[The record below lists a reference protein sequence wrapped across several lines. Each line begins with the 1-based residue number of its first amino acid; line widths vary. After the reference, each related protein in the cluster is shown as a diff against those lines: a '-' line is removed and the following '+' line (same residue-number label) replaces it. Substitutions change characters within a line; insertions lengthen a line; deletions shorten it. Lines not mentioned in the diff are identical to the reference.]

1 MTENFERHARTFS
14 VLTMVSR
21 ATGLCRDA
29 AMSRVF
35 GAGPVMDAFFL
46 AFLIPNLFRRLFG
59 EGAVSA
65 AFLRV
70 YAQLDTS
77 DPVTARRLATLTVG
91 MLVVGLGTITLGG
104 EVILAVLHA
113 RADGEQL
120 VVRLA
125 MIMLPYM
132 PMICLVAILGA
143 MLQVHGRFGPG
154 AAVPIV
160 LNLCLIGATVG
171 LVPVFG
177 AGDRVAHVT
186 VVSVSVIAAGVIQL
200 GWMAWALRG
209 REWFARHA
217 GAARGPMRAVLV
229 QAGPMIL
236 GLGVLQ
242 LNVFMDGVI
251 ASYPTTFGQTIFGV
265 EYPLREGAMATVS
278 FAQRLYQF
286 PLGVFGIAVATAIFP
301 ALSRLAGDRE
311 AFGDLLRRGV
321 RLVIFIGVPASV
333 GLALVGPLLVRAILE
348 GGRFS
353 AGDADRVAFV
363 LYGYAAGV
371 WAYSMIHVF
380 TRAFYAMGD
389 ARTPVRVA
397 VAIVALNLFLNC
409 TLIWT
414 PLREAALAWSTS
426 VCAIIQAIV
435 LPALI
440 RRRVPRILRAEVW
453 SSVGVTLLL
462 TAVMAAT
469 VAVVVRFMPAADSWW
484 QTVTNLLAGVGAGVL
499 VFGAGAWALRM
510 PELRWA
516 LGRR

>member
-1 MTENFERHARTFS
+1 M
-14 VLTMVSR
+14 MV
-21 ATGLCRDA
+21 
-29 AMSRVF
+29 
-35 GAGPVMDAFFL
+35 
-46 AFLIPNLFRRLFG
+46 
-59 EGAVSA
+59 
-65 AFLRV
+65 
-70 YAQLDTS
+70 
-77 DPVTARRLATLTVG
+77 
-91 MLVVGLGTITLGG
+91 
-104 EVILAVLHA
+104 
-113 RADGEQL
+113 
-120 VVRLA
+120 
-125 MIMLPYM
+125 
-132 PMICLVAILGA
+132 
-143 MLQVHGRFGPG
+143 
-154 AAVPIV
+154 
-160 LNLCLIGATVG
+160 
-171 LVPVFG
+171 
-177 AGDRVAHVT
+177 
-186 VVSVSVIAAGVIQL
+186 
-200 GWMAWALRG
+200 
-209 REWFARHA
+209 
-217 GAARGPMRAVLV
+217 
-229 QAGPMIL
+229 

-242 LNVFMDGVI
+242 LNTFLDGLI
-251 ASYPTTFGQTIFGV
+251 ASYPSLVGSTIFGV
-265 EYPLREGAMATVS
+265 EYPLAEGAMASVTY
-278 FAQRLYQF
+278 AQRLYPF
-286 PLGVFGIAVATAIFP
+286 PLGVFWVAIATAIFP

>member
-1 MTENFERHARTFS
+1 MTEHFERHARTVS
-14 VLTMVSR
+14 VLTMLSR

-70 YAQLDTS
+70 YARLDTS
-77 DPVTARRLATLTVG
+77 DPATARRLATLTVG
-91 MLVVGLGTITLGG
+91 TLVAGLGAVTIGG
-104 EVILAVLHA
+104 EVILAVLQA
-113 RADGEQL
+113 RTDGEHL
-120 VVRLA
+120 VVHLT

-132 PMICLVAILGA
+132 PMICLVAICGA

-171 LVPVFG
+171 LAPLFG
-177 AGDRVAHVT
+177 AGDRAAHVT
-186 VVSVSVIAAGVIQL
+186 VVAVSVSAAGVLQL
-200 GWMAWALRG
+200 GWMAWALHG
-209 REWFARHA
+209 REWFAGRA
-217 GAARGPMRAVLV
+217 AAARGPMREVIR

-242 LNVFMDGVI
+242 LNVFLDGVI
-251 ASYPTTFGQTIFGV
+251 ASYPTTFGPTIFGV

-301 ALSRLAGDRE
+301 ALARLAGDRQ
-311 AFGDLLRRGV
+311 AFTGLLRRGL

-333 GLALVGPLLVRAILE
+333 GLALMGPLLVGTILE

-353 AGDADRVAFV
+353 SGDVDRVAFV
-363 LYGYAAGV
+363 LYGYASGV
-371 WAYSMIHVF
+371 WAYSMIHLF
-380 TRAFYAMGD
+380 TRAFYAAGD
-389 ARTPVRVA
+389 ARTPVTVA
-397 VAIVALNLFLNC
+397 VAIVALNLLLNC

-414 PLREAALAWSTS
+414 PLREAGLAWSTS

-435 LPALI
+435 LLALI
-440 RRRVPRILRAEVW
+440 GRRAPGILQREVG
-453 SSVGVTLLL
+453 SSVAVTLFL
-462 TAVMAAT
+462 TAVMAAA
-469 VAVVVRFMPAADSWW
+469 VAAVIRFMPEARSWW
-484 QTVTNLLAGVGAGVL
+484 QSLVNLLAGVGVGL
-499 VFGAGAWALRM
+499 LIIGAGAWALRL

>member
-1 MTENFERHARTFS
+1 MTERFERHARTVS
-14 VLTMVSR
+14 VLTMLSR
-21 ATGLCRDA
+21 TTGLCRDA

-77 DPVTARRLATLTVG
+77 DPVTARRLATLTLG
-91 MLVVGLGTITLGG
+91 LLVAGLGAVTIAG
-104 EVILAVLHA
+104 EVILAILLA

-120 VVRLA
+120 VVRLT

-160 LNLCLIGATVG
+160 LNLFLIGATAG
-171 LVPVFG
+171 LAPLFG

-186 VVSVSVIAAGVIQL
+186 VVAVSVIAAGVIQL
-200 GWMAWALRG
+200 VWMAWALRG
-209 REWFARHA
+209 REWFARRV
-217 GAARGPMRAVLV
+217 GGARGPMRDVLG

-242 LNVFMDGVI
+242 LNVFLDGVI
-251 ASYPTTFGQTIFGV
+251 ASYPTTFGPTIFGV

-301 ALSRLAGDRE
+301 ALARLAGDRH
-311 AFGDLLRRGV
+311 AFADLLRRGL

-333 GLALVGPLLVRAILE
+333 GLALVGPLLVSAILE

-363 LYGYAAGV
+363 LYGYATGV

-380 TRAFYAMGD
+380 TRAFYAIGD
-389 ARTPVRVA
+389 ARTPVTVA
-397 VAIVALNLFLNC
+397 VAMVALNLVLNC

-426 VCAIIQAIV
+426 VCAMIQAVV
-435 LPALI
+435 LLALI
-440 RRRVPRILRAEVW
+440 GRRVPGVLQRAVG
-453 SSVGVTLLL
+453 SSVVVTLLL
-462 TAVMAAT
+462 TAVMAAAVT
-469 VAVVVRFMPAADSWW
+469 AVVRSMPDAVSWW
-484 QTVTNLLAGVGAGVL
+484 QTVVNLLAGVGSSLQDLDL
-499 VFGAGAWALRM
+499 VETVPAQDFV
-510 PELRWA
+510 
-516 LGRR
+516 